1 MYRKKKSHW
10 CHQTVLVRGPI
21 DYQSNHFDFGLNT
34 HRSKGEPHSTA
45 VNSKSSFT
53 KVNYDNRHNVVSV
66 DEPTFFYTG
75 SKVFWSSRV
84 LKYSCPEAIT
94 QIGRSLTKFWQI
106 EVAKKTN
113 FKISDLHQKLFLSLK
128 AALCRQTDI

>member
-1 MYRKKKSHW
+1 MFSIQSVRPITRLGRPNRPVRNRKSNSILTRLFCSQRQKSFVISPQNFVILFDGRLSMYRKKKSHW

-75 SKVFWSSRV
+75 SKVF
-84 LKYSCPEAIT
+84 
-94 QIGRSLTKFWQI
+94 
-106 EVAKKTN
+106 
-113 FKISDLHQKLFLSLK
+113 
-128 AALCRQTDI
+128 